1 MHEAAPGVS
10 DPNQPKIT
18 WACVLTRSYRLYAQG
33 FWVYFRIA
41 LLPAIIAYGF
51 HYLERL
57 VYPRMFHGMRQ
68 FSPNFILLLLL
79 QVWLEG
85 AVYWTISAFF
95 FSAVAANVLGT
106 AGDPRLADA
115 YSPARMRLRP
125 LVILAVLAW
134 TLFWIGRT
142 AGTFAIRQLLGRFL
156 VNYWVA
162 AFAIGSLVVALA
174 TLLSKFGLSIPALMD
189 DPSISL
195 RQALRE
201 SLRQT
206 EHWELFFTMFLIK
219 SAAVGYAAYWLC
231 NLVLDQL
238 WQRDLMNPG
247 LYPSIVWLLSIAIA
261 AILESPVFIA
271 FSVLYLELNPQSVSA
286 EE

>member
-1 MHEAAPGVS
+1 MHEPVLGVS
-10 DPNQPKIT
+10 DPNQTKIT
-18 WACVLTRSYRLYAQG
+18 WSYVLIRSYGLYAQR

-41 LLPAIIAYGF
+41 ILPAIIAYGF

-57 VYPRMFHGMRQ
+57 VYPRIFHGMRQ
-68 FSPNFILLLLL
+68 WSPNFILLLLL

-106 AGDPRLADA
+106 AVDSRLADA
-115 YSPARMRLRP
+115 YSPARTRLRP

-142 AGTFAIRQLLGRFL
+142 AAAFAISQLLGRFL
-156 VNYWVA
+156 TNYWVVTFALA
-162 AFAIGSLVVALA
+162 ALVVALA

-201 SLRQT
+201 SLKQT

-219 SAAVGYAAYWLC
+219 SAAVGYGAYWLC

-238 WQRDLMNPG
+238 WQHDLMNPS
-247 LYPSIVWLLSIAIA
+247 LNPYIVWLLSIAIA
-261 AILESPVFIA
+261 AMLESPLFIA
-271 FSVLYLELNPQSVSA
+271 FSVLYHELNPHPVSA